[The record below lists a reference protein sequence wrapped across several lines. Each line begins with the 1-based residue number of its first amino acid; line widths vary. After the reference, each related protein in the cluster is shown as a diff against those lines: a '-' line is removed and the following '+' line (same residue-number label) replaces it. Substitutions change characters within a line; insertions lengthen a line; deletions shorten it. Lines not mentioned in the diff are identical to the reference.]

1 MRLFKRERQSKMS
14 VSEVDKLLKE
24 YSDIKHNIEFLE
36 NEHLACIKNSLEN
49 EFDKYRVNLNSGII
63 HKSIYWYV
71 TDSSSGERKWKNVR
85 YIYNVNQSDV
95 KYEEKDTVL
104 NIIVL

>member
-1 MRLFKRERQSKMS
+1 MS

-71 TDSSSGERKWKNVR
+71 TESSSGE
-85 YIYNVNQSDV
+85 YNC
-95 KYEEKDTVL
+95 
-104 NIIVL
+104 